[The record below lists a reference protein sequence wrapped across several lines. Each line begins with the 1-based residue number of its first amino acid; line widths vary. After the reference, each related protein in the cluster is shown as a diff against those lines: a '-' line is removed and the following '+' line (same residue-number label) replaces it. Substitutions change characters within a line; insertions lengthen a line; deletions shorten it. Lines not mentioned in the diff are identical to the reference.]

1 MKKKRI
7 FKLLAILVI
16 SGIIIGGAVAIYLF
30 NMPQRDIQASE
41 VDYELTSTEIVN
53 EYLND
58 FDAANQKYLA
68 LDGESKILVITGLIS
83 NISEDFNGQKVV
95 LLKNVEDK
103 AGVNATLTPE
113 SELQIEDLKIGDKIS
128 VKGVIRS
135 GASYDDDL
143 EMYENIIL
151 EKATIIEKK

>member
-7 FKLLAILVI
+7 FRLLAILVI
-16 SGIIIGGAVAIYLF
+16 SGIIIGGAIAIYLF

-68 LDGESKILVITGLIS
+68 SDGESKILVITGLVS
-83 NISEDFNGQKVV
+83 NISEDFKGQKVI
-95 LLKNVEDK
+95 LLKNADDK
-103 AGVNATLTPE
+103 AGVNATLIPE
-113 SELQIEDLKIGDKIS
+113 SDLQIEDLKIGDMIS

-135 GASYDDDL
+135 GASYDVDL
-143 EMYENIIL
+143 EMYENVIL

>member
-7 FKLLAILVI
+7 FRLLAILVI
-16 SGIIIGGAVAIYLF
+16 SGIIIGGAIAIYLF

-68 LDGESKILVITGLIS
+68 SDGESKILVITGLVS
-83 NISEDFNGQKVV
+83 NISEDFKGQKVI
-95 LLKNVEDK
+95 LLKNTDDK
-103 AGVNATLTPE
+103 AGVNATLIPE
-113 SELQIEDLKIGDKIS
+113 SDLQIEDLKIGDMIS

-143 EMYENIIL
+143 EMYENVIL